1 MGWAVTDHVSPK
13 DPSHP
18 SQDVRNMKLVFSI
31 AAQAETW
38 GGALCGQSF
47 IIILI
52 NAFV

>member
-18 SQDVRNMKLVFSI
+18 QDIRNMKLVFSI

-38 GGALCGQSF
+38 GALGRVF
-47 IIILI
+47 LI
-52 NAFV
+52 RLYDMNVKT